1 MSTYVQ
7 VWVGLFHAV
16 FKQRPRHNEK
26 RGVPYLLRKIIGGG
40 GGGESGPRPPV
51 SGSRLK
57 EWNRYGWKKKIS
69 HMVVIKIKG
78 TVSFPFCWLF
88 YFLENKKKGK

>member
-40 GGGESGPRPPV
+40 GGKAAPAPRFRGP
-51 SGSRLK
+51 
-57 EWNRYGWKKKIS
+57 
-69 HMVVIKIKG
+69 
-78 TVSFPFCWLF
+78 C
-88 YFLENKKKGK
+88 